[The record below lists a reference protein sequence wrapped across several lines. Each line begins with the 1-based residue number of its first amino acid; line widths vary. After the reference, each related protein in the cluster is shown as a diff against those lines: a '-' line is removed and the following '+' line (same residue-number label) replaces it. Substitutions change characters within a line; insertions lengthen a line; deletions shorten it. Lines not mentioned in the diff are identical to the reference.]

1 MSDTID
7 RWLALS
13 IVSDTMTRTFRRPFP
28 AVERQMRAFGER
40 VRAARLRRR
49 ITTILFAKRIDI
61 SRDTLNRLE
70 KGDGTIALG
79 TYLRALH
86 VLGLE
91 KDFDVVAR
99 DDELTRKLQALNLL
113 QRPTSRGTD
122 QGRGGGGA
130 SVG

>member
-1 MSDTID
+1 
-7 RWLALS
+7 
-13 IVSDTMTRTFRRPFP
+13 TRTFRRPFP

-99 DDELTRKLQALNLL
+99 DDELSRKLQEVNRF
-113 QRPTSRGTD
+113 QRQVSRAAD
-122 QGRGGGGA
+122 QEAGARG
-130 SVG
+130 

>member
-1 MSDTID
+1 
-7 RWLALS
+7 
-13 IVSDTMTRTFRRPFP
+13 
-28 AVERQMRAFGER
+28 MRAFGER

>member
-1 MSDTID
+1 
-7 RWLALS
+7 
-13 IVSDTMTRTFRRPFP
+13 
-28 AVERQMRAFGER
+28 MRAFGER

-113 QRPTSRGTD
+113 QRPNSRGTD

>member
-1 MSDTID
+1 
-7 RWLALS
+7 
-13 IVSDTMTRTFRRPFP
+13 
-28 AVERQMRAFGER
+28 MRAFGER

-113 QRPTSRGTD
+113 QRPTSRGAD